1 MKTVIKR
8 LVFYIQIQLESP
20 LNVASGEDEWT
31 DADILLDFD
40 GNPFVPGSSLAGAMR
55 SYIGEK
61 DNEWELFG
69 FSKDDIEGK
78 MSPLLISDL
87 VFDQE
92 PVIGVRDGVGLNEKK
107 VVKDGCKFGD
117 PGNRSEGTFLS
128 GTCCQGGGSGR
139 RDEKAACY
147 CVSGNPAGR
156 DSSGT

>member
-78 MSPLLISDL
+78 MSTHFSPEKGYEGA
-87 VFDQE
+87 VWAAE
-92 PVIGVRDGVGLNEKK
+92 PVKICMKRIE
-107 VVKDGCKFGD
+107 
-117 PGNRSEGTFLS
+117 P
-128 GTCCQGGGSGR
+128 
-139 RDEKAACY
+139 
-147 CVSGNPAGR
+147 
-156 DSSGT
+156 

>member
-69 FSKDDIEGK
+69 FSKGAVSHFHTRYRGK
-78 MSPLLISDL
+78 NEPASYLISCISPGACD
-87 VFDQE
+87 
-92 PVIGVRDGVGLNEKK
+92 RCARWSR
-107 VVKDGCKFGD
+107 VK
-117 PGNRSEGTFLS
+117 
-128 GTCCQGGGSGR
+128 
-139 RDEKAACY
+139 
-147 CVSGNPAGR
+147 
-156 DSSGT
+156 